1 MQMPPGVQWRLFK
14 DADELARAAARE
26 WIGLLRRRADRR
38 RPWCVALSGGRIAP
52 RLYAAVVA
60 ETGTARDLWDG
71 VEFFFADE
79 RWVPLD
85 HPDSNYRLAR
95 EGLFDPLGIPIARR
109 HGLAGP
115 DREFAAAQA
124 QARLL
129 LRAPTTP
136 EGHPIFELVILGMGE
151 DGHVASV
158 FPQNLETL
166 AQSRAVWVSVD
177 GPKPPPERLTLT
189 PAVLAAARE
198 AWVLVSGQGKQ
209 EALRASL
216 QPQGR
221 TPLADLLRRRERTVL
236 FSDVPL

>member
-1 MQMPPGVQWRLFK
+1 MKIPPGVVWRPFK
-14 DADELARAAARE
+14 DAGEIACAAARE
-26 WIGLLRRRADRR
+26 WVGLLRRRPDRR

-52 RLYAAVVA
+52 KLYAAVVE
-60 ETGTARDLWDG
+60 ETGPDRDLWDG

-85 HPDSNYRLAR
+85 DPESNYRLAR
-95 EGLFDPLGIPIARR
+95 EGLFDPLNIPTARR

-115 DREFAAAQA
+115 DREFAVAQA

-136 EGHPIFELVILGMGE
+136 EGHPIFDLVILGMGE
-151 DGHVASV
+151 DGHVASI
-158 FPQNLETL
+158 FPQNLASL
-166 AQSRAVWVSVD
+166 ADSRAVWVPVE

-198 AWVLVSGQGKQ
+198 A
-209 EALRASL
+209 
-216 QPQGR
+216 
-221 TPLADLLRRRERTVL
+221 
-236 FSDVPL
+236 